1 MPALDLRLSMA
12 SFLAGPRSA
21 FQEDDRKDL
30 AMLAVLSDRALP
42 SEVRVASMAEWL
54 RAYGVHRIP
63 GVTASGLASI
73 VIAYADDRSLGR
85 DVGMTIPELLNEFD
99 QLRSKFKLYLHTVAP
114 AAERRAIESLTSK
127 ALWCC
132 YPSSTPILDHY
143 AENAVRMLCR
153 LQGQKLTSNGQRYA
167 DFVDAWFNLYALV
180 ESSIPSDALS
190 FFPYKVRL
198 FDHMLWWLGQ
208 DNYS

>member
-1 MPALDLRLSMA
+1 
-12 SFLAGPRSA
+12 
-21 FQEDDRKDL
+21 
-30 AMLAVLSDRALP
+30 MLAVLSDRALP

-63 GVTASGLASI
+63 GVTASGLAAV
-73 VIAYADDRSLGR
+73 VIAYADDSSLGR
-85 DVGMTIPELLNEFD
+85 NAGLTIPELINEFD
-99 QLRSKFKLYLHTVAP
+99 QLRSNFKLYLHTVAP
-114 AAERRAIESLTSK
+114 AAEGRAIESLTSK

-132 YPSSTPILDHY
+132 YPFSTPILDHY

-153 LQGQKLTSNGQRYA
+153 LQGQKLTSRGHRYS
-167 DFVDAWFNLYALV
+167 DFVDAWLNLYALV
-180 ESSIPSDALS
+180 ESSIPSDASPL
-190 FFPYKVRL
+190 FPYKVRV